1 MKPKN
6 KHENFEQSLR
16 IHGVRMGLNS
26 IGAIGEHLGYI
37 PQTFRKKVKT
47 CYFTLPELVQLF
59 KALRYT
65 DEEIAEVMT

>member
-1 MKPKN
+1 MGKLN
-6 KHENFEQSLR
+6 KQDNFEQSLR

-37 PQTFRKKVKT
+37 PQTFRKKVHT
-47 CYFTLPELVQLF
+47 CYFTLPELIQLF

>member
-1 MKPKN
+1 MKTKS
-6 KHENFEQSLR
+6 KQDNFEQSLR

-37 PQTFRKKVKT
+37 PQTFRKKVHT
-47 CYFTLPELVQLF
+47 CYFTFPELVQLF